1 MPRWLVLCA
10 LCTLL
15 QDKPPTP
22 VKASFDLTW
31 KALTD
36 VVRGDLANDRL
47 IVAEEGA
54 GFRKARWLVR
64 LAVTDPRA
72 GSWATCQGGG
82 DPPVAPRSGVVDA
95 EVRGDSV
102 AATVTLT
109 VVWSGIGPNDV
120 QRALTCRSYGE
131 YEKQV
136 ASDVRKKAEKAAAHH

>member
-1 MPRWLVLCA
+1 MSRWFALGVVCLLV
-10 LCTLL
+10 
-15 QDKPPTP
+15 QDRPPTP

-36 VVRGDLANDRL
+36 VVKGDMANARL
-47 IVAEEGA
+47 TIVEEGA

-72 GSWATCQGGG
+72 ASWATCQGGG
-82 DPPVAPRSGVVDA
+82 DPPVAPRGGIVDA

-102 AATVTLT
+102 SATVAVT
-109 VVWSGIGPNDV
+109 VAWSGLGPNDT

-131 YEKQV
+131 YEKQFTG
-136 ASDVRKKAEKAAAHH
+136 DVRKKAEKAAAHH